1 MMQPSTTPVPNALFD
16 YYLGDLKLAELKVL
30 LVIIRQTL
38 GWKDK
43 NGRFGRKENDW
54 ISGRQIAR
62 KTGCSRRAISSAVE
76 GLADKN
82 LIEIFDEKG
91 NALKSPGMRQGKT
104 VLIYS
109 LKSTVYNPVENQMK
123 SPGTCENITEDISKK
138 VTTLAQKMRITKE
151 TQQN

>member
-16 YYLGDLKLAELKVL
+16 YYLADLKSSELKVL

-43 NGRFGRKENDW
+43 NGRYGRKENDW

-62 KTGCSRRAISSAVE
+62 KTGCSRRAISAAVE
-76 GLADKN
+76 GLAGKN
-82 LIEIFDEKG
+82 LIEIYDEKG
-91 NALKSPGMRQGKT
+91 NPLTSPGMRQGKQ
-104 VLIYS
+104 VLVYS
-109 LKSTVYNPVENQMK
+109 LKPAVYNPVENQLK
-123 SPGTCENITEDISKK
+123 SKTAYAIITEDIGKK

-151 TQQN
+151 TLQN